1 MFETLIE
8 RLLRRAGIEMPVRQY
23 EVWDGDEF
31 IARIDFGWLTVTP
44 HVGLEPRGYWCHS
57 GRAKFQSDTDRANR
71 LARTRWRIVYATWQD
86 LVRRPENIL
95 DPLQEFLAGGEEKRP
110 AQYR

>member
-8 RLLRRAGIEMPVRQY
+8 RLLRSAGIEMPVRQY

-31 IARIDFGWLTVTP
+31 IARIDFAKPGSPLGQRGGRGPPWGKEEAGVPPGAKRWLTVTP

-57 GRAKFQSDTDRANR
+57 GRAKFQSDTDRANS
-71 LARTRWRIVYATWQD
+71 LGRTRWRIV
-86 LVRRPENIL
+86 
-95 DPLQEFLAGGEEKRP
+95 
-110 AQYR
+110 